1 MKARCVFRR
10 NYGSLTIDGPPSE
23 TSRWRAVARVLRSPM
38 DAVGCALLPAS
49 CSLCGSPLPRLSS
62 VPICDS
68 CWIEIQIQ
76 SGPQCVR
83 CGDALDAPS
92 PPMSQVSTPKVDESG
107 TQLCRLC
114 RLAPPPFVRAV
125 AYGPYENRMRDA
137 IHALKYDRLNGAA
150 RELGALLA
158 AAIRQLAAQA
168 HTEMLVIPVP
178 LHRVKHAQRG
188 FNQARSLA
196 QHAIASLRKTHPSW
210 RLALASSTLMRHRST
225 ASQAGLTPRQR
236 RQNVRGAFGVS
247 DPSAVEGRHILLI
260 DDIYT
265 TGATA
270 RAASQALIKA
280 GAATVWVATLA
291 RARRI
296 YQNRRGSSAMFQDA
310 EGKHDVPG
318 SSPAKVS
325 QLASMHSSPNQPS
338 F

>member
-1 MKARCVFRR
+1 
-10 NYGSLTIDGPPSE
+10 
-23 TSRWRAVARVLRSPM
+23 VARVLRSPI

-49 CSLCGSPLPRLSS
+49 CSLCGSPLPRLCS

-68 CWIEIQIQ
+68 CWVEIQIQ
-76 SGPQCVR
+76 SGPQCSR
-83 CGDALDAPS
+83 CGDALESLS
-92 PPMSQVSTPKVDESG
+92 PPILQVSPPITDNSG
-107 TQLCRLC
+107 ANLCRVC

-125 AYGPYENRMRDA
+125 AYGPYEYRMKEA

-150 RELGALLA
+150 SKLGVMLA
-158 AAIRQLAAQA
+158 VSMSQIVEQA
-168 HTEMLVIPVP
+168 HSEMLVIPVP
-178 LHRVKHAQRG
+178 LHHAKHAQRG

-210 RLALASSTLMRHRST
+210 RLTLASSTLMRHRST

-236 RQNVRGAFGVS
+236 RLNVRGAFSVS
-247 DPSAVEGRHILLI
+247 DPAAVKGKPVLLI

-280 GAATVWVATLA
+280 GAAAVWIATLA

-296 YQNRRGSSAMFQDA
+296 YQNRSGSSAFFRNADSTR
-310 EGKHDVPG
+310 DLPG
-318 SSPAKVS
+318 SLPGDVS
-325 QLASMHSSPNQPS
+325 QLVGMHSSPNQPS